1 MKAVTDHDFDA
12 EVLAGPPVLVDFWA
26 QWCGPCRQ
34 LAPVLE
40 ALQADLGD
48 KLTVVKLNVDE
59 NPKTAIRYGVSA
71 LPTMI
76 LFRDGE
82 PVHQILGVRPK
93 GALRAELDARLG

>member
-1 MKAVTDHDFDA
+1 MKAVTDTDFDA

-26 QWCGPCRQ
+26 EWCGPCRQ

-40 ALQADLGD
+40 ALQTDLGD

-59 NPKTAIRYGVSA
+59 NPQTAIRYGVTA

-76 LFRDGE
+76 LFKDGE
-82 PVHQILGVRPK
+82 PVHQMRGVKPK
-93 GALRAELDARLG
+93 ALLRAEVTPLL